1 MGCSQ
6 SKTNEHE
13 MFNMAKIETLE
24 PAMSE
29 MVAKTD
35 NKQLSHQI
43 SIDGINAESQFAP
56 IMGTPIFKAKTS
68 GFALRFLPGEVC
80 INEYGVAFY
89 NFDGSNPADPTQ
101 ENHVCKRY
109 SEFKKMH
116 AVISK
121 LMSSENN
128 LRIKDED
135 KFQTY
140 PSLPPMPR
148 ANAVTCLLGRGNE
161 KVVKEREEQFVKILN
176 AIAAH
181 PIAFQNKTFTNF
193 IS

>member
-1 MGCSQ
+1 MIDVPN
-6 SKTNEHE
+6 SK
-13 MFNMAKIETLE
+13 
-24 PAMSE
+24 
-29 MVAKTD
+29 
-35 NKQLSHQI
+35 Q
-43 SIDGINAESQFAP
+43 
-56 IMGTPIFKAKTS
+56 KAF
-68 GFALRFLPGEVC
+68 GLALRFLPGEVC
-80 INEYGVAFY
+80 IDENGIAFY
-89 NFDGSNPADPTQ
+89 NFDGSNPADPSQ
-101 ENHVCKRY
+101 EIHVCKRY

-121 LMSSENN
+121 VMSSENI
-128 LRIKDED
+128 LRAKNED
-135 KFQTY
+135 TFQPY

-193 IS
+193 IA